1 MDVIK
6 DALERLTTNPIVWN
20 TLKQDRT
27 ADWGVCTFLAGAELS
42 GGRLRY
48 VLNPLLREKVE
59 HPTLFAK
66 IQLLVQTHFSSKYA
80 LALYEFLIDEIGRA
94 GNPQTHTVQVP
105 LDTVRH
111 VIQFDGDYKH
121 LNNDVLK
128 PCVLEIN
135 KHSDLAIGYRG
146 IKGGRAVT
154 ALLFTISRQAM
165 QLSLADTEYTVA
177 PSDMATQDLSE
188 VPLLQS
194 PLVVALVEKG
204 VNERKAKALVKK
216 YEPQRISENIEL
228 VEREHQAGK
237 VKVLSAYLI
246 RAIEDDYRPRLPPAV
261 ALSAAD
267 AVQGSQQDPPAPGSA
282 ARTKERKRL
291 REQRVRERFAALPA
305 AEQDAYREAFHDEL
319 KTSGSIL
326 LRQFK
331 KDGFA
336 SRLVDA
342 QFFSELQEKLL
353 TAPED

>member
-1 MDVIK
+1 M
-6 DALERLTTNPIVWN
+6 
-20 TLKQDRT
+20 
-27 ADWGVCTFLAGAELS
+27 LS
-42 GGRLRY
+42 AYLR
-48 VLNPLLREKVE
+48 
-59 HPTLFAK
+59 
-66 IQLLVQTHFSSKYA
+66 
-80 LALYEFLIDEIGRA
+80 
-94 GNPQTHTVQVP
+94 
-105 LDTVRH
+105 
-111 VIQFDGDYKH
+111 
-121 LNNDVLK
+121 
-128 PCVLEIN
+128 
-135 KHSDLAIGYRG
+135 AIR
-146 IKGGRAVT
+146 V
-154 ALLFTISRQAM
+154 S
-165 QLSLADTEYTVA
+165 
-177 PSDMATQDLSE
+177 
-188 VPLLQS
+188 
-194 PLVVALVEKG
+194 
-204 VNERKAKALVKK
+204 ERKAKALVKK